1 MFPNIITIIVG
12 KRKESAMKLQEVLS
26 HYGCHIQT
34 RVGFHETVGVCSDC
48 GLIILQTTGD
58 KKETDK
64 MIKELNKI
72 TQVKAKRLEMSFDK

>member
-1 MFPNIITIIVG
+1 
-12 KRKESAMKLQEVLS
+12 MKVQEVLT

-34 RVGFHETVGVCSDC
+34 RVGFHETVDVCSEC

-64 MIKELNKI
+64 MLKELNKI
-72 TQVKAKRLEMSFDK
+72 KQVKAKRLELSFKK